1 MGVKSRAGSNPVEP
15 TDKATHCDLLHFV
28 VSRASLFYFAAS
40 AAPEVC
46 LGKVAR
52 AMDGTMR
59 IARSAIAGNI
69 AIHNCLNQTSGVEN
83 PGYYCASTKATTG
96 LRLSTKHG

>member
-1 MGVKSRAGSNPVEP
+1 MLVRIQSSPQIKRRIAIYCILWFHVRR
-15 TDKATHCDLLHFV
+15 F
-28 VSRASLFYFAAS
+28 FYFAAS

-59 IARSAIAGNI
+59 ISRSAIAGNI

>member
-1 MGVKSRAGSNPVEP
+1 
-15 TDKATHCDLLHFV
+15 V

-59 IARSAIAGNI
+59 ISRSAIAGNI

-96 LRLSTKHG
+96 LRLSAKHG